1 MENERKRVDVK
12 LVNKWEGRYGAE
24 ALIAKP
30 NFHICNI
37 IDENLVA
44 IQLNRTV
51 IEISKPIYVGLA
63 VLDLSKTCVY
73 RFHYD
78 VMKRK
83 LGDNCKMLYTDTDSF
98 IYEIRNHNVYDFI
111 KENIDE
117 FDTSDYDSNNP
128 FGIPLVN
135 KKILGKMKDECSGS
149 IMTHFIGLRSKMYCT
164 KIEGRKLI
172 KKVKGVKSNVV
183 KNKIEYDDYHNC
195 LFNQE
200 TVVRKQIVIRS
211 RLHVLHTEQESKIAL
226 SSHDDKRYLIPN
238 SNDTLPWGHYSIPPQ
253 SPIALNESE
262 EPSRKKIKL
271 NET

>member
-1 MENERKRVDVK
+1 MKNERKRVDVK

-30 NFHICNI
+30 NFHSCNI
-37 IDENLVA
+37 IEENLVA
-44 IQLNRTV
+44 IQLARTT
-51 IEISKPIYVGLA
+51 IDIRKPIYVGLT

-98 IYEIRNHNVYDFI
+98 IYEIQNHNVYDLI

-128 FGIPLVN
+128 FGIPQAN
-135 KKILGKMKDECSGS
+135 KKILGKMKDEFSGS
-149 IMTHFIGLRSKMYCT
+149 IMTHIIGLRSKMYCT
-164 KIEGRKLI
+164 KIEGGTLI
-172 KKVKGVKSNVV
+172 KKAKGGKSIVV
-183 KNKIEYDDYHNC
+183 KKKIGYEDYYNC

-200 TVVRKQIVIRS
+200 TVARKQYVIRS
-211 RLHVLHTEQESKIAL
+211 RSHMLHTRCLGS
-226 SSHDDKRYLIPN
+226 N
-238 SNDTLPWGHYSIPPQ
+238 SN
-253 SPIALNESE
+253 
-262 EPSRKKIKL
+262 
-271 NET
+271 